1 MPKSLRNFIVFVES
15 KNDKM
20 LKRGKE
26 RGEMIVHLSLYS
38 FYTLIYDVTVL
49 RVNGEDYSGLKIKN
63 F

>member
-1 MPKSLRNFIVFVES
+1 
-15 KNDKM
+15 M

-38 FYTLIYDVTVL
+38 LYTLIYDVTVL

>member
-20 LKRGKE
+20 LKREEE
-26 RGEMIVHLSLYS
+26 RGEMTVHLSLYS

>member
-1 MPKSLRNFIVFVES
+1 
-15 KNDKM
+15 M

-26 RGEMIVHLSLYS
+26 RREMTVYHLLYSLYPL
-38 FYTLIYDVTVL
+38 YTLIYDVTVL